1 MTAGARRVLAVV
13 GGLVFGFALG
23 AVSTSFVP
31 GVDGNS
37 AALGGLGIGLGVGML
52 VAALVRE

>member
-1 MTAGARRVLAVV
+1 MTAGARRVLAVL

-23 AVSTSFVP
+23 AASTAYVP
-31 GVDGNS
+31 AVDGNS
-37 AALGGLGIGLGVGML
+37 AGLGGIGIGLGVGML